1 MELRLETDYMQKG
14 HRKTR

>member
-1 MELRLETDYMQKG
+1 MELGLETNYMQKG